1 MLAEGHCEW
10 NWFPMSRQVYISNW
24 YAQQNHLCLDL
35 QGRTDWLWVNKLH
48 NPFSLK
54 LHVKIR
60 GKLPKSSVELK
71 QYGLFS
77 STTFDAKDSRGG
89 GQSYQHHIPE
99 QQRWGCPVS
108 IAWRDDHPGWTAGL
122 VGGQVC
128 LFAISPCWA
137 LTVYCNTCFLISIVL
152 YGLRLILV
160 NIGDNFTNVVS
171 TIFVSCL
178 QFSVL
183 TVGGTGGR

>member
-1 MLAEGHCEW
+1 MKLVPHVSAGIYYQLICPAKSSMPWPARSHW
-10 NWFPMSRQVYISNW
+10 
-24 YAQQNHLCLDL
+24 L
-35 QGRTDWLWVNKLH
+35 WLWVKTLH
-48 NPFSLK
+48 NPVSLK

-99 QQRWGCPVS
+99 QQRWGCLAPFNLGKKQWLNV
-108 IAWRDDHPGWTAGL
+108 W
-122 VGGQVC
+122 
-128 LFAISPCWA
+128 PCWGKSVLVCY
-137 LTVYCNTCFLISIVL
+137 LTMLSPYGILAILVFLISFV
-152 YGLRLILV
+152 RFEFEWILV
-160 NIGDNFTNVVS
+160 TNVVS
-171 TIFVSCL
+171 TIFVSCW

-183 TVGGTGGR
+183 TLGGTGGR